1 MDLTFFLCKSTH
13 LQYPVVW
20 YCKCVLLHRKN
31 VKVWNIHNIKNGRI
45 LIMVLTKWNEIVKLI
60 SKEKIIKYNN
70 LITSTDY

>member
-1 MDLTFFLCKSTH
+1 MDFVHSCGIVNMSSYMK
-13 LQYPVVW
+13 
-20 YCKCVLLHRKN
+20 KN